1 VQIKEMKMFKVI
13 VIYLIIILIALLV
26 GWNIR
31 ISTDDCSNGIC
42 PLPQKYNERGDD
54 K

>member
-1 VQIKEMKMFKVI
+1 MSIIIKYI
-13 VIYLIIILIALLV
+13 IIILIALLV

-31 ISTDDCSNGIC
+31 ISQDGCSNGIC
-42 PLPQKYNERGDD
+42 PPPAEYVERGNDNGTHN

>member
-1 VQIKEMKMFKVI
+1 MSTIIKYI
-13 VIYLIIILIALLV
+13 IIILMSILV

-31 ISTDDCSNGIC
+31 ISTNDKCNNNIC
-42 PLPQKYNERGDD
+42 TPPQEYIERGND